1 MNTEPAVCLL
11 VIAATGGALMVLH
24 HLDADSF
31 PAARARP
38 EAASVKRYPIRLQ
51 VTYVVGTSQRTTR

>member
-1 MNTEPAVCLL
+1 MCLL
-11 VIAATGGALMVLH
+11 VIAATGEALMVLH
-24 HLDADSF
+24 RLDADSF